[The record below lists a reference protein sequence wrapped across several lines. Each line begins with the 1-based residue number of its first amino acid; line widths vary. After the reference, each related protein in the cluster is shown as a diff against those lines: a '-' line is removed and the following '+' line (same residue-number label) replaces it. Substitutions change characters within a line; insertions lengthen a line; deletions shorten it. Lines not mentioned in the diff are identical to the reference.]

1 MTSLSRFISRLSD
14 DDVKMITGIS
24 TIVIVGGLWASS
36 SVRQAM
42 IHDESILAQPLNG
55 SSVTEFI
62 DTLDQ
67 KPDGRVDSLKL
78 NKAADRFIA
87 DMVEKS
93 MRSLSTNNGELVVPT
108 EPELAKAKLDPHRY
122 DAVKAMELTIRTRG
136 KFHWS
141 VKKYGPQAA
150 EKIEAVKQAV
160 THFEKMTTAL
170 RADDITAAKAELVEL
185 QGSLH
190 TYLLKFHSKEQDMDR
205 ASTDLRTLEREFDV
219 MNRSIAAAAV
229 GQATTGPKPN

>member
-1 MTSLSRFISRLSD
+1 MTALSRFIARLSD

-24 TIVIVGGLWASS
+24 AIVIVGGLWASS
-36 SVRQAM
+36 SIRQVL
-42 IHDESILAQPLNG
+42 IHDESILAQPLKG

-78 NKAADRFIA
+78 NKAADRFMA

-93 MRSLSTNNGELVVPT
+93 MRTLSTNNGELVVPT
-108 EPELAKAKLDPHRY
+108 KQELGKAKLDPHRY
-122 DAVKAMELTIRTRG
+122 DAVKAIDLTIRTRG

-141 VKKYGPQAA
+141 VRKYGPQAA
-150 EKIEAVKQAV
+150 EKLDAVKQAV
-160 THFEKMTTAL
+160 THFEKMTNAL
-170 RADDITAAKAELVEL
+170 KADDIATAKAELVAL

-190 TYLLKFHSKEQDMDR
+190 TYLLKFHSREEDMDR
-205 ASTDLRTLEREFDV
+205 ASTDLRSLEREFDV
-219 MNRSIAAAAV
+219 MNKSVAAASTPRV
-229 GQATTGPKPN
+229 SGPK